1 MKKNKANHKAKTDS
15 QTVITPSQPVGPQG
29 HRTLREVWAGVGS
42 FLPFLLFFL
51 LTWLWASWW
60 MGDSFR
66 VAREYS
72 FFTFYKPLLHG
83 LWQQPFGHLWIVG
96 RALLTLYRWP
106 LVGGLMVALLL
117 ACGTWL
123 VAYCL
128 RLWPD
133 SRWRPLSY
141 LPAVAWMTW
150 VAWMGLDLYYHSEP
164 GCALGV
170 LFIGFFV
177 LAIDAFV
184 IWTFKGKSRRL
195 SPCPPYEGGSGH
207 LSGKD
212 VLLLFLLVIPF
223 ALTTF
228 RHPYQRPFM
237 RMQVQ
242 LLNEDWD
249 GIVETAHGNDA
260 LSYRPLA
267 ANYAIA
273 LVHNGH
279 LTDAFFDIRL
289 DYDTL
294 YTHNY
299 GCGSDIGTGLYL
311 TDCDYHAGLFRTAT
325 HHAMEHLTMHGPTL
339 FSLKHLTRLALLD
352 YDWPLARKYL
362 YILRQTFFESDFI
375 ERYEP
380 MVEHPELVE
389 ADPVFRQ
396 LRLTE
401 PVADSFE
408 SQYQEPAFLGYA
420 ATLLAGRSQQA
431 LMQSLMACLYS
442 KRMPDFLMRCEPLM
456 GTVPPRTIAEG
467 LITQVVKNPQILQ
480 AFPQLQMNVQMY
492 QNFIRNNAE
501 NLKDRPANAR
511 RLFDEYKGYYPY
523 YYFFGNLKATR
534 KRDDNAHAGSK
545 AGVN

>member
-1 MKKNKANHKAKTDS
+1 MNI
-15 QTVITPSQPVGPQG
+15 Q
-29 HRTLREVWAGVGS
+29 RL
-42 FLPFLLFFL
+42 LPRSSARGAWLLFFL
-51 LTWLWASWW
+51 ITWLWASWW

-72 FFTFYKPLLHG
+72 FFTFCKLLMHG

-106 LVGGLMVALLL
+106 LLGGLVVALLL
-117 ACGTWL
+117 SCGSWL

-128 RLWPD
+128 RLRPD
-133 SRWRPLSY
+133 SRWHSLCY
-141 LPAVAWMTW
+141 IPAIGWMTW
-150 VAWMGLDLYYHSEP
+150 VAWMGLDLYYRTEP
-164 GCALGV
+164 GRTLGV
-170 LFIGFFV
+170 LFIVFLV
-177 LAIDAFV
+177 CAIDAFV
-184 IWTFKGKSRRL
+184 IWTFKGKGRRPTPS
-195 SPCPPYEGGSGH
+195 SPLPNGRGWGWVC
-207 LSGKD
+207 
-212 VLLLFLLVIPF
+212 LFLLFVPF

-242 LLNEDWD
+242 LLNEDWE
-249 GIVETAHGNDA
+249 GIVETAHANDA

-299 GCGSDIGTGLYL
+299 GGGSDIGTGLYL

-362 YILRQTFFESDFI
+362 MILRQAPFEGAFI

-396 LRLTE
+396 LRQTE

-420 ATLLAGRSQQA
+420 ATLMAGRSREA

-442 KRMPDFLMRCEPLM
+442 KRMPDFLMRCEPLV
-456 GTVPPRTIAEG
+456 GTTPPRTVAEG
-467 LITQVVKNPQILQ
+467 LVTQVIKNPEILQ
-480 AFPQLQMNVQMY
+480 AFPQLQMNVQVY
-492 QNFIRNNAE
+492 QNFIRGNAE
-501 NLKDRPANAR
+501 ALKDRPANAR
-511 RLFDEYKGYYPY
+511 RLFQEYKGYYPY

-534 KRDDNAHAGSK
+534 KSSDKEHASSK
-545 AGVN
+545 VGVN

>member
-29 HRTLREVWAGVGS
+29 RRTLREVWAGVGS

-128 RLWPD
+128 RLRPD

-170 LFIGFFV
+170 LFIGFLV

-223 ALTTF
+223 ALTAF

-242 LLNEDWD
+242 LLNEDWE
-249 GIVETAHGNDA
+249 GIVETAHAHELFHREFILIGVQHRA
-260 LSYRPLA
+260 RHEKIQRKGAQRLRVLKRQ
-267 ANYAIA
+267 
-273 LVHNGH
+273 H
-279 LTDAFFDIRL
+279 LQP
-289 DYDTL
+289 
-294 YTHNY
+294 
-299 GCGSDIGTGLYL
+299 
-311 TDCDYHAGLFRTAT
+311 
-325 HHAMEHLTMHGPTL
+325 HGQ
-339 FSLKHLTRLALLD
+339 KAERNID
-352 YDWPLARKYL
+352 RKPRDL
-362 YILRQTFFESDFI
+362 LRQN
-375 ERYEP
+375 
-380 MVEHPELVE
+380 H
-389 ADPVFRQ
+389 RQ
-396 LRLTE
+396 
-401 PVADSFE
+401 FH
-408 SQYQEPAFLGYA
+408 
-420 ATLLAGRSQQA
+420 
-431 LMQSLMACLYS
+431 
-442 KRMPDFLMRCEPLM
+442 
-456 GTVPPRTIAEG
+456 
-467 LITQVVKNPQILQ
+467 
-480 AFPQLQMNVQMY
+480 
-492 QNFIRNNAE
+492 
-501 NLKDRPANAR
+501 AN
-511 RLFDEYKGYYPY
+511 
-523 YYFFGNLKATR
+523 
-534 KRDDNAHAGSK
+534 SSSI
-545 AGVN
+545 

>member
-1 MKKNKANHKAKTDS
+1 
-15 QTVITPSQPVGPQG
+15 
-29 HRTLREVWAGVGS
+29 
-42 FLPFLLFFL
+42 
-51 LTWLWASWW
+51 
-60 MGDSFR
+60 
-66 VAREYS
+66 
-72 FFTFYKPLLHG
+72 
-83 LWQQPFGHLWIVG
+83 
-96 RALLTLYRWP
+96 
-106 LVGGLMVALLL
+106 
-117 ACGTWL
+117 
-123 VAYCL
+123 
-128 RLWPD
+128 
-133 SRWRPLSY
+133 
-141 LPAVAWMTW
+141 
-150 VAWMGLDLYYHSEP
+150 
-164 GCALGV
+164 
-170 LFIGFFV
+170 
-177 LAIDAFV
+177 
-184 IWTFKGKSRRL
+184 
-195 SPCPPYEGGSGH
+195 
-207 LSGKD
+207 
-212 VLLLFLLVIPF
+212 
-223 ALTTF
+223 
-228 RHPYQRPFM
+228 M

-242 LLNEDWD
+242 LMQEDWN
-249 GIVETAHGNDA
+249 GMVATAHANEA

-273 LVHNGH
+273 LVHTGH
-279 LTDAFFDIRL
+279 LTDALFDIRL

-294 YTHNY
+294 YTHSFD
-299 GCGSDIGTGLYL
+299 GTADIGTGLYL

-362 YILRQTFFESDFI
+362 YILRQTFFEGTFV

-420 ATLLAGRSQQA
+420 ATLMAGRSREA

-442 KRMPDFLMRCEPLM
+442 KRMPDFLMRCEPLV
-456 GTVPPRTIAEG
+456 GTTPPRTVAEG
-467 LITQVVKNPQILQ
+467 LVTQVIKNPEILQ
-480 AFPQLQMNVQMY
+480 AFPQLQMNVQVY

-501 NLKDRPANAR
+501 ALKDRPANAR

-534 KRDDNAHAGSK
+534 KKDDKEHAGSN